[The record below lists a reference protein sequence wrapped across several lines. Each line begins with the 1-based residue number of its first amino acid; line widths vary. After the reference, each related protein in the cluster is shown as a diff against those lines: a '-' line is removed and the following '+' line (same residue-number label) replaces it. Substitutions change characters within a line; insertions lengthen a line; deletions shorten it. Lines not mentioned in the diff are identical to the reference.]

1 MTKPV
6 RIWGQYFR
14 IIKIGQVL
22 SKICPGQIWS
32 HWPIFYTILKVVS
45 MGFNKCSCE
54 FSGNV
59 LQNKW
64 KPEFLPILVLFVV
77 KKEREIWPMGPIFYK
92 LLKLVPVSLRRR
104 VSCESSGKLLQNG
117 RKFEILT
124 SFWPFS
130 GKKRPKICPTPVQG
144 LKFKYTW
151 KYLWYACEPSFM
163 FTH

>member
-1 MTKPV
+1 MKT
-6 RIWGQYFR
+6 RIFTYIGPIRGQKGTRNMAYGAH
-14 IIKIGQVL
+14 ILQT
-22 SKICPGQIWS
+22 SKISSSELTKSEP
-32 HWPIFYTILKVVS
+32 
-45 MGFNKCSCE
+45 
-54 FSGNV
+54 
-59 LQNKW
+59 
-64 KPEFLPILVLFVV
+64 
-77 KKEREIWPMGPIFYK
+77 
-92 LLKLVPVSLRRR
+92 
-104 VSCESSGKLLQNG
+104 CESSGKLLQNG